1 MRHKK
6 DISIAIL
13 LVIGLLI
20 LLGIECVY
28 RPAQEQRQQEY
39 ETRQRDP
46 LTHDLSSIQ
55 QYKSLYMGDAAN
67 TIHLFGNLPLQD
79 LPSSYE
85 NDPESLTFQIN
96 YNVSL
101 ASLSEQL
108 VMRSLIYHSA
118 AAFGLIDNLEGLR
131 YRFLDKEF
139 SVSRADFSQYFEQ
152 PLSEL
157 VQTPSLW
164 ESAVKEPLQDDN
176 VVIALI
182 EACFHKTA
190 R

>member
-13 LVIGLLI
+13 LVTGLLI

-28 RPAQEQRQQEY
+28 RPAQEKRQQEY

-46 LTHDLSSIQ
+46 ITHDLASIQ
-55 QYKSLYMGDAAN
+55 QYKSLYMGDTVN

-101 ASLSEQL
+101 DSLSEPA
-108 VMRSLIYHSA
+108 VMRALIYNSA

-131 YRFLDKEF
+131 YCFLDQEF
-139 SVSRADFSQYFEQ
+139 SVSRADFSQYFDHSF
-152 PLSEL
+152 SEL

-164 ESAVKEPLQDDN
+164 ESALKEPLQDDN

-182 EACFHKTA
+182 EAYFHKTA